1 MKNIRE
7 IVSNNIT
14 SLRKQMGLT
23 QVGLAKKLNFSD
35 KAVSRWEKGEVIPDV
50 ETIENLAKVFEVP
63 ITYMFEE
70 HDEKTNPQAK
80 IAPPEIAVSLLAVCI
95 TWCIATILFVY
106 MQVIYEYSFWQI
118 FVWAVPASSLV
129 VMYFNK
135 KWGNNI
141 LRLILRSILN
151 WSLMTSIYLQFLNL
165 NLWLIYIVGI
175 HISPNSHQLRILI
188 RLIKKSKTHFSSE
201 VCFLCKKIT
210 A

>member
-175 HISPNSHQLRILI
+175 
-188 RLIKKSKTHFSSE
+188 
-201 VCFLCKKIT
+201 
-210 A
+210 

>member
-175 HISPNSHQLRILI
+175 PIQVAIIVSYFAKLTS
-188 RLIKKSKTHFSSE
+188 IKN
-201 VCFLCKKIT
+201 ID
-210 A
+210 